1 MITRNNAQA
10 DDIDSRDRVNLPGND
25 DELLR
30 ILLDGIKD
38 FAIFAMDTDGRVATW
53 NAGAERLKGY
63 CAAEILGK
71 DFSCFYAREDIDAG
85 KPRRAL
91 ETARRDGRYEEQG
104 WRVRKDGSRFMANVV
119 ITALRDPAG
128 SVVGFAKVTRD
139 MTDRQETEHK
149 LAMNEEQLG
158 FALRSNQIG
167 TWDLDLQSHIVHRS
181 LSHDQIFGYQTLLPT
196 WSYEMFLDHVLAED
210 RTEVDRLVQAAI
222 ASQSEWNFDCRIR
235 RVDGVIRHILA
246 AGYQVRNSAG
256 IPVRLH
262 GLVQDITERKH
273 SAEQFR
279 LAIEAAPTG
288 MLMMDS
294 AGAIVLVNAQI
305 EKMFGYPRAELLGE
319 RVERLVP
326 ERFRAHHPDLRK
338 GFFGDPKTRAMG
350 AGRELYG
357 LRKDGTEV
365 PIEIGLNPLRTSEGD
380 FVLSSIADIT
390 ERQRANEQFRLAID
404 AAPTGMLL
412 MDSAGA
418 IVLVNAQIEK
428 MFGYPR
434 AELLGQRI
442 EMLVPERFR
451 VHHPD
456 FRKTFF
462 LDPKTRAMG
471 VGRELYGLRKDGTEV
486 PIEIGLN
493 PLRASEGEFVL
504 SSIVDISQRR
514 AMDRMR
520 NDFISTISHELRTPL
535 TAISGSLGLLHS
547 GAMGA
552 LPEKAALMVRI
563 AYQNSGRL
571 VRIINDIL
579 DMGKIEAGKIDLQM
593 VSVQIAELIQRS
605 VEANSSY
612 AEKYQVRFLFDQAH
626 ASGQVLVDP
635 DRLMQVLTNL
645 LSNAAKYSPPGADV
659 LIRVRPD
666 AKTLRVE
673 VQDSGPG
680 IPEEFRDRI
689 FEKFAQADSSA
700 SRRFEGTGL
709 GLSIA
714 RKLIEAMGG
723 TIGFSTVVGQGTSF
737 YFDLPRTDAAPVA
750 LPETQ
755 LSETG
760 VHRTLLSM
768 AAIEAPGTN
777 ADVPRILHVDGNA
790 DLIGVTRAT
799 LAGRAEVVPAHTL
812 RDAERLLG
820 EGSFAVVVLDQS
832 LPDGSG
838 LSLVDRIPAIVGHSL
853 PIVIL
858 SAADVPHE
866 MRQKVAAVLVKSRV
880 SAAKVATTI
889 LSCLP
894 QPCP

>member
-1 MITRNNAQA
+1 MTNSNNAQA
-10 DDIDSRDRVNLPGND
+10 DDIDSRDGANLPGND

-63 CAAEILGK
+63 RAAEILGR
-71 DFSCFYAREDIDAG
+71 DFSCFYSSEDIDAG

-91 ETARRDGRYEEQG
+91 ETARNDGRYEEEG

-119 ITALRDPAG
+119 ITVLRDPAG

-139 MTDRQETEHK
+139 MTDRKETEYK
-149 LAMNEEQLG
+149 LAMNEEQLD

-167 TWDLDLQSHIVHRS
+167 TWDIDLQNHTAHRS
-181 LSHDQIFGYQTLLPT
+181 LTHDQIFGYQTLLPS
-196 WSYEMFLDHVLAED
+196 WSYAMFLDHVLPED
-210 RTEVDRLVQAAI
+210 RAEVDRRFQAAI
-222 ASQSEWNFDCRIR
+222 ASKSEWNFDCRIR

-246 AGYQVRNSAG
+246 AGYQVRDSTG
-256 IPVRLH
+256 MPVRLH

-279 LAIEAAPTG
+279 LVIEAAPTG

-294 AGAIVLVNAQI
+294 AGTIVLVNAQI

-319 RVERLVP
+319 RVEMLVP
-326 ERFRAHHPDLRK
+326 ERFRAHHSDQRQR
-338 GFFGDPKTRAMG
+338 FFRDPKA
-350 AGRELYG
+350 
-357 LRKDGTEV
+357 
-365 PIEIGLNPLRTSEGD
+365 
-380 FVLSSIADIT
+380 
-390 ERQRANEQFRLAID
+390 
-404 AAPTGMLL
+404 
-412 MDSAGA
+412 
-418 IVLVNAQIEK
+418 
-428 MFGYPR
+428 
-434 AELLGQRI
+434 
-442 EMLVPERFR
+442 
-451 VHHPD
+451 
-456 FRKTFF
+456 
-462 LDPKTRAMG
+462 RAMG

-493 PLRASEGEFVL
+493 PLQASGGEFVL
-504 SSIVDISQRR
+504 GSIVDISQRR
-514 AMDRMR
+514 AMDRLR
-520 NDFISTISHELRTPL
+520 SDFISTISHELRTPL
-535 TAISGSLGLLHS
+535 TSISGSLGLLQS

-552 LPEKAALMVRI
+552 LPEKAATMVRI

-579 DMGKIEAGKIDLQM
+579 DMGKIEAGKLDVQM

-605 VEANSSY
+605 VEANASY
-612 AEKYQVRFLFDQAH
+612 AAKYQVRFLFDQAH

-666 AKTLRVE
+666 VTTLRVE

-750 LPETQ
+750 LPEKP

-768 AAIEAPGTN
+768 AATAESSTN
-777 ADVPRILHVDGNA
+777 TDVPRILHVDGNA

-799 LAGRAEVVPAHTL
+799 LAGRAEVVPAHTM
-812 RDAERLLG
+812 RDAERLLS
-820 EGSFAVVVLDQS
+820 EGNYAVVVLDHS
-832 LPDGSG
+832 LSDASAVSP
-838 LSLVDRIPAIVGHSL
+838 VDRIAAIVGRSV

-858 SAADVPHE
+858 SAADVPRE
-866 MRQKVAAVLVKSRV
+866 VRQKVAAVLVKSRV
-880 SAAKVATTI
+880 SAAKIATTI

>member
-1 MITRNNAQA
+1 MTNSNNAQA

-30 ILLDGIKD
+30 IVLDGIKD
-38 FAIFAMDTDGRVATW
+38 FAIFAMDTDGRVVTW

-63 CAAEILGK
+63 SAAEILGK
-71 DFSCFYAREDIDAG
+71 DFSCFYSSEDIDAG

-91 ETARRDGRYEEQG
+91 ETARRDGRYEEEG

-128 SVVGFAKVTRD
+128 SVVGFAKVMRD
-139 MTDRQETEHK
+139 MTDRKATEHK
-149 LAMNEEQLG
+149 LALNEEQLD

-167 TWDLDLQSHIVHRS
+167 TWDLDLQNHTGHRS
-181 LSHDQIFGYQTLLPT
+181 LTHDQIFGYQTLLPT
-196 WSYEMFLDHVLAED
+196 WSYEMFLEHVLPED
-210 RTEVDRLVQAAI
+210 RTEVDRCFQAAI
-222 ASQSEWNFDCRIR
+222 GSQSEWNFDCRIR
-235 RVDGVIRHILA
+235 RVDGVIRHIMA
-246 AGYQVRNSAG
+246 AGYQVRDSTG

-262 GLVQDITERKH
+262 GLVQDITERMH

-305 EKMFGYPRAELLGE
+305 EKMFGYPRAELLGK
-319 RVERLVP
+319 RVETLIP

-338 GFFGDPKTRAMG
+338 GFFSDPKA
-350 AGRELYG
+350 
-357 LRKDGTEV
+357 
-365 PIEIGLNPLRTSEGD
+365 
-380 FVLSSIADIT
+380 
-390 ERQRANEQFRLAID
+390 
-404 AAPTGMLL
+404 
-412 MDSAGA
+412 
-418 IVLVNAQIEK
+418 
-428 MFGYPR
+428 
-434 AELLGQRI
+434 
-442 EMLVPERFR
+442 
-451 VHHPD
+451 
-456 FRKTFF
+456 
-462 LDPKTRAMG
+462 RAMG

-493 PLRASEGEFVL
+493 PLRASGGEFVL

-514 AMDRMR
+514 EIDRMR
-520 NDFISTISHELRTPL
+520 SDFISTISHELRTPL
-535 TAISGSLGLLHS
+535 TSISGSLGLLQS

-552 LPEKAALMVRI
+552 LPEKAASMVRI

-579 DMGKIEAGKIDLQM
+579 DMGKIEAGKIELQM
-593 VSVQIAELIQRS
+593 VSVQIADLIQRS

-612 AEKYQVRFLFDQAH
+612 AVKYQVRFLFDQAH
-626 ASGQVLVDP
+626 ANGQVLVDP

-666 AKTLRVE
+666 VITLRVE

-750 LPETQ
+750 LPERQ
-755 LSETG
+755 LSDTA
-760 VHRTLLSM
+760 VHRALLSM
-768 AAIEAPGTN
+768 AAIAVPSTN
-777 ADVPRILHVDGNA
+777 TDVPRILHVDGNA

-812 RDAERLLG
+812 RDAERLLS

-858 SAADVPHE
+858 SAADVPRE